1 MLHFFIIIF
10 YLQNSY
16 IVSMKKYL
24 QIKNILKFESFLIPI
39 FKLSQ
44 KLTFQIKFTIYINL
58 KRYIFFIYMIHC
70 TIKY

>member
-1 MLHFFIIIF
+1 
-10 YLQNSY
+10 
-16 IVSMKKYL
+16 MKKYL

>member
-58 KRYIFFIYMIHC
+58 KRYIFFYL
-70 TIKY
+70 YDSLYY